1 MREFYSFYKKI
12 SEIEKRN
19 TIKSNKELNL
29 KSTYK
34 FTRGNQTL
42 AIIIES
48 KQIIQMAAWG
58 FNFDFAY
65 ESKKSILFVNNI
77 R

>member
-1 MREFYSFYKKI
+1 MREFYSYYQKI
-12 SEIEKRN
+12 SEIEKRK

-34 FTRGNQTL
+34 FTRRNQTL

-48 KQIIQMAAWG
+48 KQICKWLHG
-58 FNFDFAY
+58 VL
-65 ESKKSILFVNNI
+65 ILTLLMKAKNLFYL
-77 R
+77 